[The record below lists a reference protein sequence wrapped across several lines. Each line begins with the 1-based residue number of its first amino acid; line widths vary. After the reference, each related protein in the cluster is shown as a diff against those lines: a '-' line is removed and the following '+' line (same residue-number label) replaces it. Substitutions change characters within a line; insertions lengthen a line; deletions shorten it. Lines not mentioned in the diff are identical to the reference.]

1 MDRGLVVVKLPERW
15 LDRKSC
21 RKIVGE
27 VTGINGIYEKLGRGV
42 SVNCRR
48 SGSTIV

>member
-15 LDRKSC
+15 LNRKSC

-27 VTGINGIYEKLGRGV
+27 VTGING

-48 SGSTIV
+48 SGWTIV